1 MSSVNHED
9 INLYVVTPS
18 LDPTA
23 QGPFLKRSE
32 AHALW
37 EDAVRVVDKVW
48 PFVTAQPTVLSC
60 TCQPVPGD

>member
-32 AHALW
+32 ARALMALW
-37 EDAVRVVDKVW
+37 EDAVRVVDKDRKSTRLNSSHR
-48 PFVTAQPTVLSC
+48 P
-60 TCQPVPGD
+60 